1 VTDEPIRVLIVDD
14 DPFVTQSLATI
25 LSACE
30 DVVVVGTGRSAVE
43 AARLWEALAPDVG
56 LLDIQLHGPAVQR
69 SAPPAIPV
77 VAPGQADSARASGPA
92 VRAASADS
100 AGVIGSSGL
109 DAGRAIL
116 ARWPGA
122 RIVFLTTFVD
132 DSYIT
137 AALRMGAKGYLV
149 KQDVAAIA
157 SALRTVMAG
166 ESVFG
171 AAVVG
176 RFDGLL
182 APTPPVVPADGL
194 GLLTEREAQI
204 AALVSQGLDNREIA
218 EAAFLSEGTV
228 RNVVSAILGK
238 LGLRSRTAIAAWYLR
253 RPGPR

>member
-1 VTDEPIRVLIVDD
+1 MDEPIRVLIVDD
-14 DPFVTQSLATI
+14 DPFVTESLATI
-25 LSACE
+25 LGACE
-30 DVVVVGTGRSAVE
+30 DVAVVGRGSSAAEATG
-43 AARLWEALAPDVG
+43 LWETLLPDVG
-56 LLDIQLHGPAVQR
+56 LLDIQLNGPTVKR
-69 SAPPAIPV
+69 SAPPAV
-77 VAPGQADSARASGPA
+77 VEAGASKP
-92 VRAASADS
+92 
-100 AGVIGSSGL
+100 SGL

-116 ARWPGA
+116 ERWQDA

-157 SALRTVMAG
+157 PALRTVMAG
-166 ESVFG
+166 GSVFG

-182 APTPPVVPADGL
+182 APAAPEVPAEGL
-194 GLLTEREAQI
+194 DLLTEREAQI

-228 RNVVSAILGK
+228 RNVVSAILSK
-238 LGLRSRTAIAAWYLR
+238 LGLRSRTAIVAWYLR
-253 RPGPR
+253 RPGPM